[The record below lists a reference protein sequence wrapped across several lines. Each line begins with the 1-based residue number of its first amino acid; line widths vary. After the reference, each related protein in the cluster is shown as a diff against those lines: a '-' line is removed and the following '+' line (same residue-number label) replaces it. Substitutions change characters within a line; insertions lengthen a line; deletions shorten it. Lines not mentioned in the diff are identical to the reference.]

1 MNRRA
6 MLLSAPVMLAACA
19 SAPRT
24 GGAVLASEV
33 MDTERAF
40 AATMA
45 ARDYA
50 AFASFIGE
58 DAVFLN
64 GGRGELRG
72 KSAIAEY
79 WKRYYSA
86 PQAPFSW
93 RPDRVA
99 VLDSGSLAYSTGPV
113 AAPDG
118 KVFARFYSTWR
129 REPSGAWR
137 IVFDDGCNL
146 QEQCNAN
153 AVYHP

>member
-1 MNRRA
+1 
-6 MLLSAPVMLAACA
+6 
-19 SAPRT
+19 
-24 GGAVLASEV
+24 

-45 ARDYA
+45 ARDHT
-50 AFASFIGE
+50 AFASLLAD

-72 KSAIAEY
+72 KTAIADY

-93 RPDRVA
+93 QPDRVA
-99 VLDSGSLAYSTGPV
+99 VLDSGDLAYSTGPV

-146 QEQCNAN
+146 GCA
-153 AVYHP
+153 

>member
-6 MLLSAPVMLAACA
+6 WLASAPVLLGACA
-19 SAPRT
+19 SAPRADRGT
-24 GGAVLASEV
+24 LEQQV
-33 MDTERAF
+33 MATERAF

-45 ARDYA
+45 ARNHT
-50 AFASFIGE
+50 AFTSFLAD

-93 RPDRVA
+93 QPDRVA
-99 VLDSGSLAYSTGPV
+99 VLDSGDLAYSTGPV

-118 KVFARFYSTWR
+118 KVFTRFYSTWR

-137 IVFDDGCNL
+137 IVFDDGCSL
-146 QEQCNAN
+146 GCA
-153 AVYHP
+153 

>member
-6 MLLSAPVMLAACA
+6 LLLSAPAVLTACA

-24 GGAVLASEV
+24 GGAALAGAV
-33 MDTERAF
+33 TDTERAF

-45 ARDYA
+45 ARDHA
-50 AFASFIGE
+50 AFASFIAE

-72 KSAIAEY
+72 KSAIADF

-93 RPDRVA
+93 QPDRVA
-99 VLDSGSLAYSTGPV
+99 VLDSGGLAYSTGPV

-137 IVFDDGCNL
+137 IIFDDGCNL
-146 QEQCNAN
+146 GCA
-153 AVYHP
+153 

>member
-24 GGAVLASEV
+24 GGAALASEM

-40 AATMA
+40 AATLT
-45 ARDYA
+45 ARDHA
-50 AFASFIGE
+50 AFASFLAE

-72 KSAIAEY
+72 KAAIAEY
-79 WKRYYSA
+79 WKRYYAA

-99 VLDSGSLAYSTGPV
+99 VLDAGTLAYSTGPV

-118 KVFARFYSTWR
+118 RVFARFYSTWR

-153 AVYHP
+153 AVHHP

>member
-6 MLLSAPVMLAACA
+6 LLLCAPAVLAACA
-19 SAPRT
+19 SEPPMG
-24 GGAVLASEV
+24 GGAALARDV

-45 ARDYA
+45 ARDHA
-50 AFASFIGE
+50 AFASFLAE

-93 RPDRVA
+93 QPDRVA
-99 VLDSGSLAYSTGPV
+99 VLDSGLLAYSTGPV

-129 REPSGAWR
+129 REPTGAWR
-137 IVFDDGCNL
+137 VIFDDGCNL
-146 QEQCNAN
+146 GC
-153 AVYHP
+153 P

>member
-1 MNRRA
+1 MNRRT
-6 MLLSAPVMLAACA
+6 MLLSAPAMLAACA
-19 SAPRT
+19 SEPRT
-24 GGAVLASEV
+24 GGGAALASQV

-45 ARDYA
+45 ARDHA
-50 AFASFIGE
+50 AFASLLAE

-72 KSAIAEY
+72 KAAIAEY

-99 VLDSGSLAYSTGPV
+99 VLDSGTLAYSSGPV

-129 REPSGAWR
+129 REATGVWR
-137 IVFDDGCNL
+137 IVFDDGCIL
-146 QEQCNAN
+146 GKCA
-153 AVYHP
+153 

>member
-6 MLLSAPVMLAACA
+6 WLVSAPVVLGACA
-19 SAPRT
+19 NAPRAERGT
-24 GGAVLASEV
+24 LEQQV
-33 MDTERAF
+33 MQTERAF

-45 ARDYA
+45 ARDHT
-50 AFASFIGE
+50 AFASFLAD

-72 KSAIAEY
+72 KRAIAEY
-79 WKRYYSA
+79 WQRFYSA

-99 VLDSGSLAYSTGPV
+99 VLDSGDLAYSTGPV

-118 KVFARFYSTWR
+118 KLFARFYSTWR
-129 REPSGAWR
+129 REPAGTWR

-146 QEQCNAN
+146 GCA
-153 AVYHP
+153 

>member
-6 MLLSAPVMLAACA
+6 MLLSAPAILAACA

-24 GGAVLASEV
+24 GDGAALSTEV
-33 MDTERAF
+33 MDTELAF
-40 AATMA
+40 AASMA
-45 ARDYA
+45 ARDHA
-50 AFASFIGE
+50 VFASFLAD

-72 KSAIAEY
+72 KAAITEY

-129 REPSGAWR
+129 REASDAWR
-137 IVFDDGCNL
+137 IVFDDGCNVA
-146 QEQCNAN
+146 QCT
-153 AVYHP
+153 

>member
-6 MLLSAPVMLAACA
+6 LLLCAPAVLAACA
-19 SAPRT
+19 SEPPMG
-24 GGAVLASEV
+24 GGAALARDV

-45 ARDYA
+45 ARDHA
-50 AFASFIGE
+50 AFASFLAE

-93 RPDRVA
+93 QPDRVA
-99 VLDSGSLAYSTGPV
+99 LLDSELLAYSTGPV

-129 REPSGAWR
+129 REPTGAWR
-137 IVFDDGCNL
+137 VIFDDGCNL
-146 QEQCNAN
+146 GC
-153 AVYHP
+153 P

>member
-6 MLLSAPVMLAACA
+6 LLLSAPAMLAACA
-19 SAPRT
+19 SAPRS
-24 GGAVLASEV
+24 GGGSALASAV
-33 MDTERAF
+33 MDTERPF

-45 ARDYA
+45 ARDHT
-50 AFASFIGE
+50 AFASFLAE

-72 KSAIAEY
+72 KAAIAEY
-79 WKRYYSA
+79 WKRYYNA

-93 RPDRVA
+93 RPDRAA
-99 VLDSGSLAYSTGPV
+99 VLDSGALAYSTGPV

-129 REPSGAWR
+129 REASGAWR

-146 QEQCNAN
+146 GQCA
-153 AVYHP
+153 